1 MMRRYVVFLR
11 AVNVGGHGPVKM
23 EDLCRNLENNGLKDV
38 SSYRQSGNLA
48 FGSSETDEAA
58 IGRTVKETLEQM
70 TGAAADIFL
79 RRMEAMEELVI
90 SDPFKGVLSE
100 GDRGFATFMSAR
112 PVDVPSSPVLFQ
124 EGISMI
130 GLVEDVALTIVSKD
144 VFSGPV
150 NDRVEYAFG
159 VRATTRNWSTVKG
172 LVKKTTV
179 PRSK

>member
-1 MMRRYVVFLR
+1 MIRRYAVFLR
-11 AVNVGGHGPVKM
+11 AVNVGGHSPVKM
-23 EDLCRNLENNGLKDV
+23 EDLCRNLANRGLKDI

-48 FGSSETDEAA
+48 FGSSVTDEAA
-58 IGRTVKETLEQM
+58 IGRTVKDTLEQM

-79 RRMEAMEELVI
+79 RRMEAMEELVT

-112 PVDVPSSPVLFQ
+112 LANAPSSPVSFQ

-130 GLVEDVALTIVSKD
+130 GLIDDVALTVVRKD

-150 NDRVEYAFG
+150 NDQVENAFG
-159 VRATTRNWSTVKG
+159 VRATTRNWSTVTG